1 MCRHPV
7 GHDDRLVAVGHAD
20 VHLSAADELF
30 AGQQLVIGEHL
41 PVAGSLRDLHFGGN
55 RQRHRPG
62 GDHAHAE
69 FGGGVDKHL
78 AVALEIGAQSVEG
91 VDHAAVDFN
100 HAALQLGDVA
110 VGQLTE
116 QYRCPGRQPSGLQVD
131 EVEFLLDAHR
141 SRHDASHFATLID
154 A

>member
-1 MCRHPV
+1 M
-7 GHDDRLVAVGHAD
+7 
-20 VHLSAADELF
+20 HLGAADELF

-41 PVAGSLRDLHFGGN
+41 PVAGGLRDLNFGGN
-55 RQRHRPG
+55 RQWHRPG

-69 FGGGVDKHL
+69 SGGGVNKHL

-91 VDHAAVDFN
+91 VDHAAVHFDY
-100 HAALQLGDVA
+100 AALQLGDVA

-116 QYRCPGRQPSGLQVD
+116 QFGRAGRQPSCLEVD
-131 EVEFLLDAHR
+131 EVELLLDAHR
-141 SRHDASHFATLID
+141 SRHDASHFATVID

>member
-1 MCRHPV
+1 M
-7 GHDDRLVAVGHAD
+7 
-20 VHLSAADELF
+20 HLSAADELF

-69 FGGGVDKHL
+69 FGGGVHKHL
-78 AVALEIGAQSVEG
+78 TLAQQIGAQSVEG
-91 VDHAAVDFN
+91 VDNAAVHFD

-110 VGQLTE
+110 VGQLIE
-116 QYRCPGRQPSGLQVD
+116 
-131 EVEFLLDAHR
+131 
-141 SRHDASHFATLID
+141 
-154 A
+154 